1 MDKELLAGLN
11 NLSEAILTMAEIL
24 QKKDA
29 KSATGNAL
37 KAGDFSKQLRQIS
50 IGIKDIKR
58 DTQKILNQQDTIL
71 KMLKKEDKK
80 EKPVEKVS
88 KGQTNVETA
97 KEVKKEDKKEKS
109 EKVSKGQTNVE
120 TAKESKKEDK
130 KEKTS
135 EKVSKGQ
142 TNVETAK
149 EVKKEDKK
157 TSDEKSKSF
166 LGGIDTKKVKDGVS
180 TIMMIAVGVVAIG
193 LALKIVGKIDFLS
206 VLGIALALPLIAISF
221 SKISSI
227 FTGGEVTDEKGR
239 KIRTAKL
246 DRKDI
251 PNIIFSIVAFS
262 TAITLSSYILSKVK
276 PIGLLQGI
284 SAIMIAGVF
293 ALMGPSL
300 GKMINAFSRINMITA
315 LKASLFLPVV
325 LVAVSA
331 AIMGSSYFIANVKP
345 IGLLQAFSSIMIAG
359 VFAVI
364 SMGLGKLISAFGR
377 INPVS
382 AFLAARMLP
391 VVLLAVSV
399 SIMLASFVLSA
410 VKPVGLLQAITSI
423 VIAGVFTVISF
434 GIGKIISAFRKVDPV
449 TAIAAATLMPILFV
463 ALSASIMMSS
473 YLLSQVKPIGLLQ
486 AITSI
491 AISAVFVVLSFGI
504 AKMMPAFRRIKPAEA
519 VTAALMMPIVFT
531 ALSLSILLSS
541 NFLYQ
546 VRPIGIL
553 QFLTSLAISALF
565 VGFAFTAGLIVKWTK
580 NLKTKDVLFGS
591 FVVLTMTTTVAL
603 AGFII
608 SKSTLPG
615 AAQIFKFVGFS
626 IALGVTTIA
635 IAGTL
640 WALKKLNIGLTDIV
654 KGGIAILAIATTIML
669 TSLIVSLGT
678 YDKYP
683 SLKWILG
690 VGASVVGFGLV
701 ADVLGT
707 IAISGVGALAI
718 LAGLASILAIAG
730 TIVLVDKI
738 ISMGTF
744 SKFPGL
750 KWITG
755 VGASMIGF
763 GLAAVTLGGLIVGT
777 LGLGAIAIAA
787 GLAAT
792 LKIAENIV
800 DTDKIISTGKYDKF
814 PPKEWVSSVGDALLK
829 FSTAVVTLGAID
841 SVGGIASTLSFGLV
855 KNPIDSGIE
864 STLKIAQSIVDV
876 DRILAKGRYTGGP
889 TSKWSSGISMA
900 LGAFWPIYKILLENS
915 GWFSSGVSPD
925 DFSKAIRTISQGIV
939 DSASYFRGA
948 KTSFEN
954 GPPVAWADGVSRA
967 LGAFTPI
974 YEILVKNSGWWKS
987 GVSVDDFKNAIN
999 TITSGIISSALRFS
1013 GTRGLFN
1020 KENAPSVEWS
1030 DGVGRAIT
1038 AFAPVFEYLNNNS
1051 GWFGS
1056 DVEDLN
1062 EAIIGIANSIVET
1075 SKILKDG
1082 VYSSDIK
1089 KEYFESV
1096 SLGIEKFVGLYKIT
1110 EDVDVDDLGK
1120 IWTIASHIKGISIEL
1135 SYGNY
1140 SNTISDKF
1148 IQGVEKGFNIVF
1160 NLINRFKRVNITD
1173 TAKIFLVAKTITTL
1187 SNSFER
1193 AKFQKY
1199 PSERWIKGIENTF
1212 NKFRNVI
1219 LTVNKS
1225 SLSTYKD
1232 GILKAKIITEFILWI
1247 DKKIPIGKYN
1257 KWPEKN
1263 WLMKTENV
1271 IKQYGQLSI
1280 DSDKKF
1286 GWPKLLSGIE
1296 KIKMI
1301 SRSILWIDQTLS
1313 KGNYRKWPEKNWLM
1327 KTENVIKQY
1336 GQLSID
1342 SDKKFGWPKLL
1353 SGIEKIKMISRSIL
1367 WIDQTLSKGNYR
1379 KWPEKKWI
1387 DKTSTSILRIG
1398 EIAILV
1404 DKKFGLVSLNLGLWK
1419 SRSIAR
1425 TISEISSILEK
1436 GSYNK
1441 YPSLEWSKSVPKS
1454 IAGFM
1459 DIPFKG
1465 VFGNLFETI
1474 FGSSEDD
1481 KKSQLGKIV
1490 DLMLYVDGR
1499 FKSGDF
1505 AKFPTV
1511 AWVEGTVLSLQKFS
1525 NIVSLLSFSS
1535 IGDSIMSQFG
1545 FGNPIVSA
1553 VSNIEKLA
1561 VSFDK
1566 LSRSLKSFSDSIK
1579 EIDNDKLSTI
1589 NSLSSN
1595 VILLSLMDPEQF
1607 DKMMSKL
1614 EERSGVFAQLVK
1626 EFEGKK
1632 KQLEQGGITTG
1643 VTQPVK
1649 EQPKNLELQKISQK
1663 MDTMNAL
1670 LADISSVVGSRGT
1683 LKAYLV
1689 KIKDDVNIGGNTTN
1703 LTARS
1708 DMRLKN
1714 IVKKLGVSNLGIN
1727 IYAFT
1732 YKFDPNT
1739 VYQGVIAQE
1748 LIGKFDSALL
1758 VDKNGIYSV
1767 DYSKIDVEFKKTNIK
1782 N

>member
-24 QKKDA
+24 QKKDV

-71 KMLKKEDKK
+71 KILKKEDKK

-120 TAKESKKEDK
+120 TAKEVKKEDK

-166 LGGIDTKKVKDGVS
+166 LGGIDNKKVKDGVS

-331 AIMGSSYFIANVKP
+331 AIMGSSYFISNVKP

-359 VFAVI
+359 VFAVV

-434 GIGKIISAFRKVDPV
+434 GIGKIISAFRRVDPV
-449 TAIAAATLMPILFV
+449 TALAAATLMPILFV

-553 QFLTSLAISALF
+553 QFLTSIAISALF
-565 VGFAFTAGLIVKWTK
+565 VGFAFAAGLIVKWTK

-654 KGGIAILAIATTIML
+654 KGGIATLAIATTIML

-707 IAISGVGALAI
+707 IAITGVGALAI

-829 FSTAVVTLGAID
+829 FSKAVVTLGAID

-939 DSASYFRGA
+939 DSASYFSGA

-1173 TAKIFLVAKTITTL
+1173 TVKIFLVAKTITTL

-1257 KWPEKN
+1257 
-1263 WLMKTENV
+1263 
-1271 IKQYGQLSI
+1271 
-1280 DSDKKF
+1280 
-1286 GWPKLLSGIE
+1286 
-1296 KIKMI
+1296 
-1301 SRSILWIDQTLS
+1301 
-1313 KGNYRKWPEKNWLM
+1313 KWPEKNWLM

>member
-71 KMLKKEDKK
+71 KMLKKEDKKEKPVEKVSKGQTNVETAKEVKKEDKK

-504 AKMMPAFRRIKPAEA
+504 TKMMPAFRRIKPAEA

-1313 KGNYRKWPEKNWLM
+1313 KGNYRKWPEK
-1327 KTENVIKQY
+1327 
-1336 GQLSID
+1336 
-1342 SDKKFGWPKLL
+1342 
-1353 SGIEKIKMISRSIL
+1353 
-1367 WIDQTLSKGNYR
+1367 
-1379 KWPEKKWI
+1379 KWI

>member
-1 MDKELLAGLN
+1 MIYIYSVNQSYLMDKELLAGLN
-11 NLSEAILTMAEIL
+11 NLSEAILTMADIL

-37 KAGDFSKQLRQIS
+37 KSGDLSNQLRQIS
-50 IGIKDIKR
+50 VGIKDIKK

-71 KMLKKEDKK
+71 KMLKKDEGK
-80 EKPVEKVS
+80 ETTSQKVS

-97 KEVKKEDKKEKS
+97 KEKKD
-109 EKVSKGQTNVE
+109 
-120 TAKESKKEDK
+120 D
-130 KEKTS
+130 EKT
-135 EKVSKGQ
+135 K
-142 TNVETAK
+142 AI
-149 EVKKEDKK
+149 
-157 TSDEKSKSF
+157 
-166 LGGIDTKKVKDGVS
+166 GGIDTRKVKDGVS
-180 TIMMIAVGVVAIG
+180 AVLMIAVGVVAIG

-206 VLGIALALPLIAISF
+206 VLGIALALPLIAIAF
-221 SKISSI
+221 SKIASI

-300 GKMINAFSRINMITA
+300 GKMINAFSGINMITA

-331 AIMGSSYFIANVKP
+331 AIMGSSYFISNVKP

-434 GIGKIISAFRKVDPV
+434 GIGKIISAFRRVDPV
-449 TAIAAATLMPILFV
+449 TALAAATLMPILFV
-463 ALSASIMMSS
+463 AISASIMMSS

-504 AKMMPAFRRIKPAEA
+504 AKMIPAFRRIKPAEA
-519 VTAALMMPIVFT
+519 ATAALMMPIIFT

-541 NFLYQ
+541 KFLYQ
-546 VRPIGIL
+546 VKPIGIL
-553 QFLTSLAISALF
+553 QFLTSIAISALF
-565 VGFAFTAGLIVKWTK
+565 VGFAFAAGLIVKWTK

-615 AAQIFKFVGFS
+615 AAQILKFVGFS

-640 WALKKLNIGLTDIV
+640 WALKKLNIGLTDII

-669 TSLIVSLGT
+669 TSLILSLGT

-690 VGASVVGFGLV
+690 VGASVVGFGLAAV
-701 ADVLGT
+701 ILGS
-707 IAISGVGALAI
+707 IALSGVGALAI

-787 GLAAT
+787 GLAST

-800 DTDKIISTGKYDKF
+800 DTDRIISTGKYDKF
-814 PPKEWVSSVGDALLK
+814 PAKEWVSSVGDALLK

-864 STLKIAQSIVDV
+864 ATKKIAQSIVDV
-876 DRILAKGRYTGGP
+876 DGILAKGRYTGGP

-925 DFSKAIRTISQGIV
+925 DFSKAIRTISQGIT
-939 DSASYFRGA
+939 DSASYFSGA

-999 TITSGIISSALRFS
+999 TITSGIISSALKFS

-1075 SKILKDG
+1075 SKILKNG
-1082 VYSSDIK
+1082 EYNSDIK

-1096 SLGIEKFVGLYKIT
+1096 SLGIEKFVGLYKTT

-1148 IQGVEKGFNIVF
+1148 IQGVEKGFNLVF
-1160 NLINRFKRVNITD
+1160 NLINRFKKVDITD
-1173 TAKIFLVAKTITTL
+1173 TAKIFLVAKTITIL

-1193 AKFQKY
+1193 SKFQKY
-1199 PSERWIKGIENTF
+1199 PSEKWIKGIENTF

-1219 LTVNKS
+1219 LTINKS

-1232 GILKAKIITEFILWI
+1232 GILKIKAVTELILWL
-1247 DKKIPIGKYN
+1247 DKKISIGKYN

-1263 WLMKTENV
+1263 WLMKTESA

-1286 GWPKLLSGIE
+1286 SWPKLLSGIE

-1313 KGNYRKWPEKNWLM
+1313 KGNYK
-1327 KTENVIKQY
+1327 
-1336 GQLSID
+1336 
-1342 SDKKFGWPKLL
+1342 
-1353 SGIEKIKMISRSIL
+1353 
-1367 WIDQTLSKGNYR
+1367 

-1387 DKTSTSILRIG
+1387 DKSSTSILRIG

-1404 DKKFGLVSLNLGLWK
+1404 DEKFGLVSLNLGLWK

-1441 YPSLEWSKSVPKS
+1441 YPSLEWSNAVPKA

-1459 DIPFKG
+1459 NIPFKG
-1465 VFGNLFETI
+1465 VFGNLFDTI

-1490 DLMLYVDGR
+1490 DLMLYVDDR

-1511 AWVEGTVLSLQKFS
+1511 SWVEGTVLALQKFS

-1579 EIDNDKLSTI
+1579 EIDSEKLSTI

-1626 EFEGKK
+1626 EFDGKK
-1632 KQLEQGGITTG
+1632 KQLEQGGVNTG
-1643 VTQPVK
+1643 VNQPTK
-1649 EQPKNLELQKISQK
+1649 EQPKNLELQQISQK

-1683 LKAYLV
+1683 LKAYLA

-1708 DMRLKN
+1708 DRRLKN

-1739 VYQGVIAQE
+1739 VYQGVMAQE

-1758 VDKNGIYSV
+1758 LDKNGIYSV
-1767 DYSKIDVEFKKTNIK
+1767 DYSKIDVEFKKTNS
-1782 N
+1782 

>member
-24 QKKDA
+24 QKKDV

-71 KMLKKEDKK
+71 KILKKEDKK

-97 KEVKKEDKKEKS
+97 KEV
-109 EKVSKGQTNVE
+109 
-120 TAKESKKEDK
+120 KKEDK

-331 AIMGSSYFIANVKP
+331 AIMGSSYFISNVKP

-359 VFAVI
+359 VFAVV

-434 GIGKIISAFRKVDPV
+434 GIGKIISAFRRVDPV
-449 TAIAAATLMPILFV
+449 TALAAATLMPILFV

-553 QFLTSLAISALF
+553 QFLTSIAISALF
-565 VGFAFTAGLIVKWTK
+565 VGFAFAAGLIVKWTK

-654 KGGIAILAIATTIML
+654 KGGIATLAIATTIML

-707 IAISGVGALAI
+707 IAITGVGALAI

-829 FSTAVVTLGAID
+829 FSKAVVTLGAID

-939 DSASYFRGA
+939 DSASYFSGA

-1173 TAKIFLVAKTITTL
+1173 TVKIFLVAKTITTL

-1257 KWPEKN
+1257 
-1263 WLMKTENV
+1263 
-1271 IKQYGQLSI
+1271 
-1280 DSDKKF
+1280 
-1286 GWPKLLSGIE
+1286 
-1296 KIKMI
+1296 
-1301 SRSILWIDQTLS
+1301 
-1313 KGNYRKWPEKNWLM
+1313 KWPEKNWLM

>member
-24 QKKDA
+24 QKKDV

-71 KMLKKEDKK
+71 KILKKEDKK

-97 KEVKKEDKKEKS
+97 KEVKKEDKKEK
-109 EKVSKGQTNVE
+109 
-120 TAKESKKEDK
+120 
-130 KEKTS
+130 S

-331 AIMGSSYFIANVKP
+331 AIMGSSYFISNVKP

-359 VFAVI
+359 VFAVV

-434 GIGKIISAFRKVDPV
+434 GIGKIISAFRRVDPV
-449 TAIAAATLMPILFV
+449 TALAAATLMPILFV

-553 QFLTSLAISALF
+553 QFLTSIAISALF
-565 VGFAFTAGLIVKWTK
+565 VGFAFAAGLIVKWTK

-654 KGGIAILAIATTIML
+654 KGGIATLAIATTIML

-707 IAISGVGALAI
+707 IAITGVGALAI

-829 FSTAVVTLGAID
+829 FSKAVVTLGAID

-939 DSASYFRGA
+939 DSASYFSGA

-1173 TAKIFLVAKTITTL
+1173 TVKIFLVAKTITTL

-1257 KWPEKN
+1257 
-1263 WLMKTENV
+1263 
-1271 IKQYGQLSI
+1271 
-1280 DSDKKF
+1280 
-1286 GWPKLLSGIE
+1286 
-1296 KIKMI
+1296 
-1301 SRSILWIDQTLS
+1301 
-1313 KGNYRKWPEKNWLM
+1313 KWPEKNWLM

>member
-24 QKKDA
+24 QKKDV

-71 KMLKKEDKK
+71 KILKKEDKK

-120 TAKESKKEDK
+120 TAKE
-130 KEKTS
+130 
-135 EKVSKGQ
+135 
-142 TNVETAK
+142 
-149 EVKKEDKK
+149 VKKEDKK

-166 LGGIDTKKVKDGVS
+166 LGGIDNKKVKDGVS

-331 AIMGSSYFIANVKP
+331 AIMGSSYFISNVKP

-359 VFAVI
+359 VFAVV

-434 GIGKIISAFRKVDPV
+434 GIGKIISAFRRVDPV
-449 TAIAAATLMPILFV
+449 TALAAATLMPILFV

-553 QFLTSLAISALF
+553 QFLTSIAISALF
-565 VGFAFTAGLIVKWTK
+565 VGFAFAAGLIVKWTK

-654 KGGIAILAIATTIML
+654 KGGIATLAIATTIML

-707 IAISGVGALAI
+707 IAITGVGALAI

-829 FSTAVVTLGAID
+829 FSKAVVTLGAID

-939 DSASYFRGA
+939 DSASYFSGA

-1173 TAKIFLVAKTITTL
+1173 TVKIFLVAKTITTL

-1257 KWPEKN
+1257 
-1263 WLMKTENV
+1263 
-1271 IKQYGQLSI
+1271 
-1280 DSDKKF
+1280 
-1286 GWPKLLSGIE
+1286 
-1296 KIKMI
+1296 
-1301 SRSILWIDQTLS
+1301 
-1313 KGNYRKWPEKNWLM
+1313 KWPEKNWLM